1 MATTKTTDQRPLRA
15 DAERNR
21 QRILDAAAELFAE
34 RGLHVSLDEV
44 AERAGVGVGTVY
56 RRFADRDA
64 LIDALLQSRVE
75 EFLEMV
81 ELAAANP
88 DAWEGLIGF
97 IEAGAEFHGRNRA
110 LKELMFSAPG
120 SREWVDRVRT
130 RVRPKVG
137 AMVNAAKEQGRLRE
151 DLHVLDVPMLELMLA
166 GAIEFTQDA
175 KPDIWRRMLGIVID
189 GLKAGRRPPEPLH
202 VKPMGDK
209 DLEQAMERSSR
220 AAHSRR

>member
-220 AAHSRR
+220 AAHLRR